1 MLFDAIRQGDADQ
14 VRALLAAD
22 PALADARTPEGA
34 TPVLWAVYTRHSDLA
49 SILLATRPADFFEA
63 CALGDAARVT
73 ELIALDPSLPNR
85 HSADGFTGLG
95 FACFFAHA
103 DLARLLLDSG
113 ADPNLAARNALAV
126 APLHSA
132 VATDLVPLIELL
144 LARGAKPD
152 PEEGSG
158 MTPLHTAAGHGNRR
172 IIALLLAA
180 GAHRGHK
187 ARDGRTPADIARQY
201 GHTEIAAELDGDHTV
216 VTGTT

>member
-22 PALADARTPEGA
+22 PALADSRTPEGA
-34 TPVLWAVYTRHSDLA
+34 TPVLWAVYTRHSEFAPL
-49 SILLATRPADFFEA
+49 LLATRPADFFEA
-63 CALGDAARVT
+63 CALGDTARAA
-73 ELIALDPSLPNR
+73 ELIALDPALPKR
-85 HSADGFTGLG
+85 HSGDGFTGLG

-103 DLARLLLDSG
+103 DLARLLLDAG

-132 VATDLVPLIELL
+132 VATDFAPLVELL
-144 LARGAKPD
+144 LARGARPD

-158 MTPLHTAAGHGNRR
+158 MTPLHTAAGHGNRQ

-180 GAHRGHK
+180 GAPRGHK
-187 ARDGRTPADIARQY
+187 ARDGRTPADIARHY
-201 GHTEIAAELDGDHTV
+201 NHAEVAAELDGDRTS
-216 VTGTT
+216 VTEKT